1 MLTITRLI
9 EMDGVVVDLKR
20 AATSTIYDDRYHI
33 LEVRC
38 IMAARKFG
46 NSCGVL
52 RGEAGEDA
60 EPSESS

>member
-1 MLTITRLI
+1 
-9 EMDGVVVDLKR
+9 MDDVVVDLKR